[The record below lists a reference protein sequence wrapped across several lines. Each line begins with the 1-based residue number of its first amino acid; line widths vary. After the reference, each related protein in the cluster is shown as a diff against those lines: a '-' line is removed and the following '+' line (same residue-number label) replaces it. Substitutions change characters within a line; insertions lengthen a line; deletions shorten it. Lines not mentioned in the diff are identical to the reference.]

1 MKIVVIEWI
10 LKILAIV
17 GCATLGILTKKIA
30 TPEYHYLVGWIW
42 GSIAIALC
50 NIIHSCFR

>member
-10 LKILAIV
+10 IKILAIA